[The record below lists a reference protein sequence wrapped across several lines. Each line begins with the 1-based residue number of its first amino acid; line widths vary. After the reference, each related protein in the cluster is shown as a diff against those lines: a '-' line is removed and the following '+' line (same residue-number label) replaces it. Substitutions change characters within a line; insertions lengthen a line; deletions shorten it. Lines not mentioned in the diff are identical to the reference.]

1 MSSDEMRYREALER
15 IAEAASAALDGGDG
29 GDEYEGD
36 AGGDDWDEEHD
47 HDHDHDDDQDHGAVH
62 GCSIKS
68 LPRRLLVKAARRA
81 VEINPANA
89 VVAGPVVLAAR
100 GLVSDPLRIAVLTA
114 KYWGPQPRRLTVSLM
129 ENAPADLRRR
139 IVQHLNAWSERSGI
153 RFEETGGTGQVRITL
168 RGDGY
173 WSYLGTDILQI
184 PAGRPTMSLQGFSMR
199 TPDSEFRRVVRHE
212 AGHTLGFPHEHMR
225 RALVERIDRERA
237 YAYFLRTQGWDRRTV
252 DQQVLTP
259 LSERSIMAT
268 PADEDSIMCYQLPGE
283 ITRDRR
289 PIRGGADINESD
301 HRFAARIYP
310 RPGRRAATG
319 YQPDDWEERYD
330 DA

>member
-1 MSSDEMRYREALER
+1 MSSDDLRYREALER
-15 IAEAASAALDGGDG
+15 IAEVANAAIDAADGSDEDEDG
-29 GDEYEGD
+29 FDGAE
-36 AGGDDWDEEHD
+36 D
-47 HDHDHDDDQDHGAVH
+47 HDHGDHGHEDDHDHSAGY

-114 KYWGPQPRRLTVSLM
+114 KYWGPQPRRLTVSFM

-139 IVQHLNAWSERSGI
+139 IVQHMNSWSEQCGI
-153 RFEETGGTGQVRITL
+153 RFEETGGRGHVRITL
-168 RGDGY
+168 QGDGY

-184 PAGRPTMSLQGFSMR
+184 PGDRPTMSLHGFSMN
-199 TPDSEFRRVVRHE
+199 TPESEFRRVVRHE
-212 AGHTLGFPHEHMR
+212 TGHTLGFPHEHMR
-225 RALVERIDRERA
+225 KALVERIDRNRA
-237 YAYFLRTQGWDRRTV
+237 YAYFLRTQGWDRQTV

-283 ITRDRR
+283 VTRDRR
-289 PIRGGADINESD
+289 PIRGGRDINESD
-301 HRFAARIYP
+301 YRFAGRIYP
-310 RPGRRAATG
+310 RPGRRTAAE
-319 YQPDDWEERYD
+319 YQGDDWEERYD
-330 DA
+330 AA